1 MRNSSRINKKQNK
14 TETTRRKV
22 DIYIPDIIT
31 VVLDS
36 LVFGQQKKE
45 SKNKQKQKKEIL
57 NKIVIVL
64 VFALGIC
71 FLDATK
77 KNKNIP

>member
-36 LVFGQQKKE
+36 LVFGQQKRKA
-45 SKNKQKQKKEIL
+45 KTNRKKER
-57 NKIVIVL
+57 N
-64 VFALGIC
+64 FE
-71 FLDATK
+71 
-77 KNKNIP
+77 

>member
-14 TETTRRKV
+14 IETTRRKV

-45 SKNKQKQKKEIL
+45 SKNKQKKRKK
-57 NKIVIVL
+57 
-64 VFALGIC
+64 F
-71 FLDATK
+71 
-77 KNKNIP
+77 

>member
-45 SKNKQKQKKEIL
+45 SKNKQKKKKEIL

-71 FLDATK
+71 FLDAKK